1 MESKKWGEEDSA
13 YLKKGLTTI
22 KSDLIN
28 IAKLVVK
35 DLNVSLPRGKM
46 KGTGF
51 RSMLKNSINK
61 GNKTKSMM
69 DEFREDMDA
78 IKNKRF
84 AKEPAPE
91 NPKIEP
97 ERHEA
102 PPPTQSDVKPR
113 AYYLDRLGLPPEATQ
128 EQARAA
134 FHQAALKYHPDKNK
148 SSWASTRFVEMQDAW
163 EHLK

>member
-1 MESKKWGEEDSA
+1 M
-13 YLKKGLTTI
+13 GLAKEI
-22 KSDLIN
+22 GSDLLE
-28 IAKLVVK
+28 IAKMLGQMTK
-35 DLNVSLPRGKM
+35 EASSGFARGKARG
-46 KGTGF
+46 KTKGF
-51 RSMLKNSINK
+51 RSMFKDSINK

-97 ERHEA
+97 ERHDA

-113 AYYLDRLGLPPEATQ
+113 AYYLDRLGLPADATQ